1 MCTNWAPALMAI
13 ASIARCDSEPFPI
26 EAKLYFPGFLRS
38 RAMRSAT
45 ELTPSAGLTASTLGW
60 VTNWVTV
67 AMSLRGSQ
75 GNRAYNRV
83 LMASGPPMLT
93 PMVEPSGVAFA
104 TRSVPRLSPA
114 PGLFSTINALAGY
127 FCCKPSATSRATM
140 SLGQKALRSAPSL
153 LASPVRPLLWP
164 GPARLGTL

>member
-1 MCTNWAPALMAI
+1 
-13 ASIARCDSEPFPI
+13 
-26 EAKLYFPGFLRS
+26 
-38 RAMRSAT
+38 MRSAT

-127 FCCKPSATSRATM
+127 FCCKPSATRRATM
-140 SLGQKALRSAPSL
+140 SLGQKALRSAPCQSCATAVVVR
-153 LASPVRPLLWP
+153 ASTARNALTACFAVRNAASTFIE
-164 GPARLGTL
+164 G